1 VKANAFDGRE
11 RRVHK
16 VFVTRNTE
24 YHIRKDLCVA
34 VRDRRSG
41 EWLRAHLALRN
52 KVHGGIRF
60 SRSGGILPNPGAP
73 KVGESLFFH
82 AAGRDLVTSPI
93 LSVDRPARDVV
104 KSYPSA

>member
-1 VKANAFDGRE
+1 MGFKGKD

-24 YHIRKDLCVA
+24 YHVRRGLCVA
-34 VRDRRSG
+34 VKDRRSG
-41 EWLRAHLALRN
+41 EWLRSHLALRN

-60 SRSGGILPNPGAP
+60 ARNGGIVPNPGFP
-73 KVGESLFFH
+73 RVGESLFFH

-93 LSVDRPARDVV
+93 LSVQRPERATVRR
-104 KSYPSA
+104 YR

>member
-1 VKANAFDGRE
+1 MAFEGSE
-11 RRVHK
+11 RRIHR

-24 YHIRKDLCVA
+24 YHIRRDLCVA

-41 EWLRAHLALRN
+41 EWLRAHMALRN
-52 KVHGGIRF
+52 RVHGGIRF
-60 SRSGGILPNPGAP
+60 SRSGGIVPNPGAP

-93 LSVDRPARDVV
+93 LSIDRPKREVV
-104 KSYPSA
+104 KAYPSA